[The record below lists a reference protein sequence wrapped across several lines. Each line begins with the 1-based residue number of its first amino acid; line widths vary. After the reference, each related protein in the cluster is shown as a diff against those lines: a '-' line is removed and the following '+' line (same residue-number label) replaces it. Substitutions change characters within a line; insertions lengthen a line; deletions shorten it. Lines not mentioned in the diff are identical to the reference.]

1 MPVLTLRPN
10 SAGAFQNWSVY
21 GGVTHYGS
29 TSDLNPLTGVS
40 TSASNVKES
49 ENLADPSVTSEMG
62 AIKSVKACMTAA
74 KVGAGTAVVVNLW
87 VIGGRDRDGATSWT
101 LTTTLSNYS
110 DELTTNPETGMDWTW
125 SDVDDL
131 EAGARSVGV
140 GASTEIR
147 VTEFW
152 IEVDYVLNL
161 SDSGSGADDVNVNNI
176 YGIGD
181 SGTSEEEVGIV
192 GVGCVLSD
200 TGTADEVVHPILITG
215 DTDSGALQNEKVRTY
230 KSLPPES
237 ESLKDILGSTT
248 RTVEVVRVG
257 TVSFK
262 NEYPSKQVVRLRD
275 MSAFYDANPPKN
287 IEELSDMVRGKR
299 LAAINVE
306 MWDQISGAYLGATT
320 TDEHGTL
327 VLPTSKPFVEAIQWR
342 IAGGGYSDHF
352 SGEQA
357 AGTPG
362 LFFYF
367 PCNEGKDSIIKSFPG
382 VSGQQVT
389 LPTGWGW
396 YDTGF
401 FNRPA
406 LKKVSAGQPINF
418 YANWPKGR
426 NSFQLLWFC
435 NDPSNDYEIFSFS
448 QGTFRLSV
456 KDGFLEG
463 RFLDPNITPVFGT
476 RELDSETWYLLQIKT
491 EMGLGIFV
499 SNLKY
504 SLGMSVFIGGEMDLQ
519 VLGSGIDS
527 SLVHEVPI
535 VEIGSNTSDGYDEIR
550 HLDRE
555 LYDSEIME
563 YASFIKQG
571 RVSGKSK
578 GSLGNVGW

>member
-10 SAGAFQNWSVY
+10 SAGTFQNWSVY

-418 YANWPKGR
+418 YANWPLGR
-426 NSFQLLWFC
+426 NSFQFLWYCSNPSTDHELLNYSSNVFSVSIK
-435 NDPSNDYEIFSFS
+435 ND
-448 QGTFRLSV
+448 R
-456 KDGFLEG
+456 LEG
-463 RFLDPNITPVFGT
+463 KVPQTTAIAGNT
-476 RELDSETWYLLQIKT
+476 ELETGVWYLIQIT
-491 EMGLGIFV
+491 CQMGRIPF
-499 SNLKY
+499 SSSAYYNL
-504 SLGMSVFIGGEMDLQ
+504 SMSVYLGGDLELTIEGSVAPEVTSEIPIVSIGGNE
-519 VLGSGIDS
+519 G
-527 SLVHEVPI
+527 
-535 VEIGSNTSDGYDEIR
+535 DGLDELR
-550 HLDRE
+550 HLSRE
-555 LYDSEIME
+555 LYNSEIIE

-578 GSLGNVGW
+578 GSLGTVGW

>member
-10 SAGAFQNWSVY
+10 SAGTFQNWSVY

-87 VIGGRDRDGATSWT
+87 VIEGRDRDGATSWT

-299 LAAINVE
+299 LAAVNVE

-406 LKKVSAGQPINF
+406 LKKVSAGQPITF
-418 YANWPKGR
+418 FGVDPRGLR
-426 NSFQLLWFC
+426 SFQFLWYC
-435 NDPSNDYEIFSFS
+435 NDPSTDFELFNYSN
-448 QGTFRLSV
+448 GAFRVSV
-456 KDGFLEG
+456 KDGKLEG
-463 RFLDPNITPVFGT
+463 KLADPENPP
-476 RELDSETWYLLQIKT
+476 
-491 EMGLGIFV
+491 
-499 SNLKY
+499 
-504 SLGMSVFIGGEMDLQ
+504 
-519 VLGSGIDS
+519 VLGSTELQNNEWYLVSINTRMMKLSLS
-527 SLVHEVPI
+527 SSVDYQAGMIIYLGGETELEIMGGMKALLVSEEPI
-535 VEIGSNTSDGYDEIR
+535 IELQSEQNDGFDEIR
-550 HLDRE
+550 HLNRE
-555 LYDSEIME
+555 LYSLEIME
-563 YASFIKQG
+563 YATFIKQG